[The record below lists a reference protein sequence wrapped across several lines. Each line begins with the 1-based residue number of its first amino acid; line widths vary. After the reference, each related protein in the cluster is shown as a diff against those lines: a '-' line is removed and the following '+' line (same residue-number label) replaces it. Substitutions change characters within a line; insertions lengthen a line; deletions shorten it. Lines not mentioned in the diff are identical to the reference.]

1 METERIC
8 PNCHKPLP
16 ADVPLG
22 LCPECLI
29 KSGFPTEIEP
39 GAGGI
44 ARFVPPSVADI
55 ARLFPQ
61 FEILSFIGKG
71 GMGAVYKARQPA
83 LDRLIALK
91 VLPPAVA
98 SDPGFAERFTREA
111 RALARLSHPNIVV
124 VYDFGKA
131 GDLHYLVMEFVD
143 GTNLRELER
152 GGKLSP
158 EQALAIVPQI
168 CEALQFAH
176 NEGIVHRDIKPENLL
191 LDKKGRLKIADFGI
205 AKILNVPA
213 GKAGLTGAKD
223 VMGTPH
229 YMAPEQIERP
239 QAVDHR
245 ADIYSLGVVFYEMLT
260 GELPLGKFAP
270 PSKKVMVDVR
280 LDDVVLHSLE
290 KEPSRRYQQASQVKT
305 DVETIAGTPTPIP
318 GPSATPAPAPPVIP
332 PTGAEAVS
340 DKILLPAFLLA
351 FFFGIFGAHRFYV
364 GKIGTGFL
372 QLFTLGGFGIWAT
385 IDWILLLCKVFTDG
399 NGRRITNWWHPSLS
413 PPESAKPPKPPKSP
427 GPAIPPTAGSGPMII
442 APAIAL
448 MIAGFIKV
456 IGMLLVLLIG
466 WPYSGVGA
474 FLVSYAGIFS
484 PSHSGVMLGP
494 GIVLFSGAPAVVM
507 IFGALEMIRCRFYA
521 WAIAAAVTGVIF
533 CSLIGFPAG
542 IWAFI
547 VLLLPSVRERFVHQQ
562 PSIAKENWLK
572 IMGGAGAAALLI
584 FLMMSLAG
592 VLHDHWHGSTA
603 GSSSRAMKRHHLPP
617 LPQLPATAEAPADQ
631 APPAAPA
638 APLIPP
644 LPAKPTNDFTL
655 ADAAQSPAAATL
667 APPQILQ
674 AQLNEARLEL
684 TNTEARYSIGM
695 ATSDDVDS
703 ARDKVDILRAELAG
717 DKIEVAKIKLAEAQ
731 RELDLK
737 TQRWKIG
744 TLPHGDVTRAQADL
758 LTAQLRLKAVE
769 DAIHELSTQAAT
781 AAQAMSLSASTSGT
795 PPLSYQWY
803 SSPSSTE
810 TNANSPS
817 AAAPKSLPG
826 DKFFS
831 VGDATRFSHSF
842 DVAPGGKLTMNVDC
856 GDVRITVS
864 DGNVVTVHITRNVKN
879 ATDSEAA
886 LILKDEELV
895 LDQRDREISITAQNP
910 PQLQHLSLFDHPNL
924 EAHYEIALPRQ
935 FDAHVETA
943 GGDIHLSG
951 IQGDEYVKT
960 LGGTIT
966 TEDIGGELNAHTMG
980 GDVNV
985 SRCKGRVDT
994 GTMGGNITIEDLE
1007 SPGVQATT
1015 YGGSI
1020 SVQFASAPTANSDL
1034 KTTGGNITVRLPEN
1048 AAVTLEGHTFGGSEK
1063 SDFPVDIKDEF
1074 GNGTLRGSINGGG
1087 ATLRMQTQGG
1097 NVEVWK
1103 N

>member
-1 METERIC
+1 M
-8 PNCHKPLP
+8 P

-29 KSGFPTEIEP
+29 KSGFPTETEP

-143 GTNLRELER
+143 GTNLREVER

-213 GKAGLTGAKD
+213 GKAGLTGAKEI
-223 VMGTPH
+223 MGTPH

-270 PSKKVMVDVR
+270 PSKKVLVDVR

-305 DVETIAGTPTPIP
+305 DVETIAGTPTPMP
-318 GPSATPAPAPPVIP
+318 GLTATPAPAPPVIP
-332 PTGAEAVS
+332 PTRAEAVS

-399 NGRRITNWWHPSLS
+399 NGRRITDWWHPSLS
-413 PPESAKPPKPPKSP
+413 PPGSAKPPNPPKSP
-427 GPAIPPTAGSGPMII
+427 GPPIPPTAGSGPMII

-448 MIAGFIKV
+448 MIAGFIKF

-484 PSHSGVMLGP
+484 PCRSGVLLGP
-494 GIVLFSGAPAVVM
+494 GIVLFSGAPAAVM
-507 IFGALEMIRCRFYA
+507 IFGAMEMIRCRFYA
-521 WAIAAAVTGVIF
+521 WAIAAAVTGIIF

-542 IWAFI
+542 IWSVI
-547 VLLLPSVRERFVHQQ
+547 VLFLPSVRERFVHQQ
-562 PSIAKENWLK
+562 PSIARENWWK
-572 IMGGAGAAALLI
+572 ILGGAGAAALLL

-592 VLHDHWHGSTA
+592 VLHDHWHGPTA
-603 GSSSRAMKRHHLPP
+603 ASASRAMKRHHLPL
-617 LPQLPATAEAPADQ
+617 LPPLPATAG
-631 APPAAPA
+631 APA
-638 APLIPP
+638 APPIPP
-644 LPAKPTNDFTL
+644 PPAKPTNDVTL
-655 ADAAQSPAAATL
+655 ADAAQSPAPATL
-667 APPQILQ
+667 A
-674 AQLNEARLEL
+674 
-684 TNTEARYSIGM
+684 TT
-695 ATSDDVDS
+695 
-703 ARDKVDILRAELAG
+703 
-717 DKIEVAKIKLAEAQ
+717 
-731 RELDLK
+731 
-737 TQRWKIG
+737 
-744 TLPHGDVTRAQADL
+744 H
-758 LTAQLRLKAVE
+758 
-769 DAIHELSTQAAT
+769 AIHELSKQAST
-781 AAQAMSLSASTSGT
+781 DAQAMSLSATTSRT
-795 PPLSYQWY
+795 PPLSHERAFI
-803 SSPSSTE
+803 PSNTE
-810 TNANSPS
+810 TNANSAS
-817 AAAPKSLPG
+817 ALAPNPAPG
-826 DKFFS
+826 HKFFS
-831 VGDATRFSHSF
+831 VGDATNFSQSF
-842 DVAPGGKLTMNVDC
+842 DVAPGGKLTMNVDR

-864 DGNVVTVHITRNVKN
+864 DENVATVHVTRNIKN

-886 LILKDEELV
+886 LILKDEDLM
-895 LDQRDREISITAQNP
+895 LDQRGREISITAQNP
-910 PQLQHLSLFDHPNL
+910 PQLQHSSLTDHPNL

-966 TEDIGGELNAHTMG
+966 TEDIGGELSAHTMG

-1074 GNGTLRGSINGGG
+1074 GNGTLSGSINGGG
-1087 ATLRMQTQGG
+1087 PTLRMQTQGG
-1097 NVEVWK
+1097 NVGIWK
-1103 N
+1103 K